1 MKPTKFEVYMLVK
14 DRKKLARLIEI
25 QEVSKREVAR
35 KAGWKSHTYL
45 LRLLNGTATTLEPEH
60 AVKIAAYLGVDLYDL
75 FTPKVSIGSGQIA
88 PHRSAPKRQ
97 AA

>member
-14 DRKKLARLIEI
+14 DRKRLARLIEI

-45 LRLLNGTATTLEPEH
+45 LRILSGQATTLEPEH
-60 AVKIAAYLGVDLYDL
+60 AVKIAAFLEVDLYDL
-75 FTPKVSIGSGQIA
+75 FMPKVSSGSAQTA
-88 PHRSAPKRQ
+88 HQRATRR

>member
-1 MKPTKFEVYMLVK
+1 MTPTKFEVYMLVK

-35 KAGWKSHTYL
+35 AAGWKSHTYL
-45 LRLLNGTATTLEPEH
+45 LRLLSGDVTTLEPEP
-60 AVKIAAYLGVDLYDL
+60 AVRIATFLGCDLYDL
-75 FTPKVSIGSGQIA
+75 FTPKVSSHAEQVVQRG
-88 PHRSAPKRQ
+88 RR

>member
-35 KAGWKSHTYL
+35 AAGWKSHTYL
-45 LRLLNGTATTLEPEH
+45 LRLLSGQRTTLEPEH
-60 AVKIAAYLGVDLYDL
+60 AVKIAAFLGVDLYDL
-75 FTPKVSIGSGQIA
+75 FLPKVSSGSEQSVQ
-88 PHRSAPKRQ
+88 RRR